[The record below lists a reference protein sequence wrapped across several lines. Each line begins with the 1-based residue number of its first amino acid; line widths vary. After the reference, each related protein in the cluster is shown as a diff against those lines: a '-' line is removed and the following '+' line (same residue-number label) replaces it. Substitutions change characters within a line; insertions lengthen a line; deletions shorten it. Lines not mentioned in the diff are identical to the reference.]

1 MNTMSKFFSWK
12 CTRSKCTSWISSRV
26 TQKGGQLVTLM
37 LQRYAH
43 LSLSLSFSLW
53 ENKRWPSFSRV
64 WFSSWFA
71 LYVVGSYWNTVLQV
85 LTGNSL
91 VNRTV
96 LNILI
101 DSDQTW
107 WGNMKLAR
115 GGLFLWKVRRGIP
128 SLCTGTRTRPLCESL
143 TQLCHRNPGINTAVD
158 VFTSQQIVGNFLT
171 PLEISLNVLDI
182 WVAWSYL
189 AQSENSK

>member
-1 MNTMSKFFSWK
+1 MHQLDFLQSDAEGRPVGHTDVAKVCSLVSFFIFF
-12 CTRSKCTSWISSRV
+12 TV
-26 TQKGGQLVTLM
+26 G
-37 LQRYAH
+37 
-43 LSLSLSFSLW
+43 
-53 ENKRWPSFSRV
+53 NKRWPSFSRV

-71 LYVVGSYWNTVLQV
+71 LYVVDSYWNTVLQV